1 MASPRAGALTDS
13 GLAPGTP
20 EPRSSGA
27 REIRDAGEIGG
38 EIREIGG
45 EIREI
50 GEIGPPRTPMAG
62 GNSAE
67 DAAAGS
73 PGSMSRA
80 ETPIRRTNSMS
91 RAQTPIRRANTMSR
105 AQTPKTPEGLLEEVS
120 PYPHPHPHP
129 NPSPNRNRNR
139 NPNALPHQAA
149 ASRRSKREAASKK
162 EWPG

>member
-27 REIRDAGEIGG
+27 REIREAGEIG
-38 EIREIGG
+38 EID
-45 EIREI
+45 EI

-80 ETPIRRTNSMS
+80 ETPIRRANSMS

-105 AQTPKTPEGLLEEVS
+105 AQTPKTPEGLLEEV
-120 PYPHPHPHP
+120 
-129 NPSPNRNRNR
+129 
-139 NPNALPHQAA
+139 LP
-149 ASRRSKREAASKK
+149 
-162 EWPG
+162 